1 MNIKKAIQHFEWKLS
16 NHWKP
21 TAKDIE
27 AFNEIVKFS
36 KNTLENN
43 FNNNL
48 FAAKL
53 YVIYYGELLKYY
65 QSTVFSSIPQKE
77 LHMEL
82 DKSFDRVVKDFID
95 KHHDIEMALQ
105 IPLEY
110 RYLHPKETKW
120 VDFVNKTGFKF
131 KKIDKMEYQEAETN
145 LVNLFNLAFTKYS

>member
-1 MNIKKAIQHFEWKLS
+1 MNIKKAIEHFEWKLS

-65 QSTVFSSIPQKE
+65 ESTVFDDIPQKE
-77 LHMEL
+77 LHKQL
-82 DKSFDRVVKDFID
+82 DKSFNEIVSDFID

-105 IPLEY
+105 IPKEK
-110 RYLHPKETKW
+110 RYKHPKETKLE
-120 VDFVNKTGFKF
+120 F
-131 KKIDKMEYQEAETN
+131 KKLDKMQYEETETN
-145 LVNLFNLAFTKYS
+145 LVNLFNLAFSKYS